1 VIFGRRSQPVVPVKP
16 CIPLGFPGAPTIVD
30 WPAQCAYVERAGPR
44 HPIKPLMMGRLL
56 LLLIDRKCR
65 SILFPAAVDF
75 CYPSQDARLSIDG
88 FVDSYLLPA
97 AKSIE
102 ANAIPACAPD
112 PRWIY
117 VSDYEFDGLAVSIR
131 QRYDGVAD
139 IHHVRFDVRR
149 SKEIVAHD
157 AAAVARDIAVLEEMY
172 ELEPTAG

>member
-1 VIFGRRSQPVVPVKP
+1 MSVRPAWFYPKP
-16 CIPLGFPGAPTIVD
+16 IAPTAAD
-30 WPAQCAYVERAGPR
+30 RPPAQCVDVGRPQ
-44 HPIKPLMMGRLL
+44 HLITPLMMGRLL
-56 LLLIDRKCR
+56 LRLIDRKCR

-88 FVDSYLLPA
+88 FADSYLLPA

-139 IHHVRFDVRR
+139 LHHVRFDVRR
-149 SKEIVAHD
+149 SKEITERD
-157 AAAVARDIAVLEEMY
+157 AAAVAHDIAALEEMY
-172 ELEPTAG
+172 GLEPTE